1 MAVPMASSAKTAAFG
16 GFKCRVASFRV
27 VAWHFVAFQAS
38 KVVLRGRRKLLRC
51 FQKMSRIF
59 RSKRSTVETSIVISH
74 GRRSASDVSC
84 CVFVANRIVR
94 AGSSGYNMHISWQA
108 WNFATHAAD

>member
-1 MAVPMASSAKTAAFG
+1 MAVPMAGSAKTVAFG

-27 VAWHFVAFQAS
+27 VAWHFVTFQAS
-38 KVVLRGRRKLLRC
+38 KVVLGGRRNLLRC

-59 RSKRSTVETSIVISH
+59 RSKGSTSETSIVISH

-84 CVFVANRIVR
+84 CVFVANRIVM
-94 AGSSGYNMHISWQA
+94 GCVK
-108 WNFATHAAD
+108 